1 MLESLMDIITTPT
14 FQYGI
19 DKMHQLEEF
28 LTKNK
33 DMPGVAFV
41 GRSNVGKSSLINTIF
56 GKKTAQTSKTPGR
69 TQKVNI
75 FTFQMMINDQPM
87 EYLLYDLPGYGH
99 AEVSKQMKKNWD
111 QLMTYFFENVSY
123 KTALVWIQDSRHP
136 KQKTDQHFYS
146 FFKDKELH
154 LLLCLNK
161 FDKLKTQKDRSKLQ
175 KVIKEMKSEYE
186 NVDEFFSVS
195 ALDKNKVMPLMNTLD
210 KFLKSF
216 DQ

>member
-1 MLESLMDIITTPT
+1 MDILTTPT

-28 LTKNK
+28 LDKNK

-41 GRSNVGKSSLINTIF
+41 GRSNVGKSSLINNIF

-75 FTFQMMINDQPM
+75 FTFQMMIGDQSM

-111 QLMTYFFENVSY
+111 QLMTYFFENISF

-136 KQKTDQHFYS
+136 QQKADQHFYS
-146 FFKDKELH
+146 FFRDKDLH

-161 FDKLKTQKDRSKLQ
+161 HDKLKTQKERSQLAKKIKLM
-175 KVIKEMKSEYE
+175 KEEYQ
-186 NVDEFFSVS
+186 NVDDFFSVS
-195 ALDKNKVMPLMNTLD
+195 ALDKNKIRPLTNTIES
-210 KFLKSF
+210 FLKSF